1 MMRKTTAAADI
12 ITTTERRKTM
22 IDEVFGHIS
31 YDDDDSWSGT
41 FPLEFGGTWH
51 NLYILVQVDEDI
63 TDVQRQA
70 LQCFD
75 DKWDAIEPLLVE
87 ALIKYYNQEEKYS
100 YGPDDKE
107 EAALWWPAINTYEEL
122 VNAVT
127 PQRWLFLPIIRWRKG
142 GKYICRSAAHGA
154 ARIWTTTA

>member
-1 MMRKTTAAADI
+1 
-12 ITTTERRKTM
+12 M

-51 NLYILVQVDEDI
+51 NLYLLVQVDEDI

-75 DKWDAIEPLLVE
+75 DKWEAIEPLLVE

-100 YGPDDKE
+100 YGPDNE
-107 EAALWWPAINTYEEL
+107 EQAAPWWPDINTYEEL
-122 VNAVT
+122 INAVT
-127 PQRWLFLPIIRWRKG
+127 PETIVILPDYLMETGRRIYLLFDRTWG
-142 GKYICRSAAHGA
+142 GEDLDDNGIGVCFINEKIAKIGYKEIAF
-154 ARIWTTTA
+154 